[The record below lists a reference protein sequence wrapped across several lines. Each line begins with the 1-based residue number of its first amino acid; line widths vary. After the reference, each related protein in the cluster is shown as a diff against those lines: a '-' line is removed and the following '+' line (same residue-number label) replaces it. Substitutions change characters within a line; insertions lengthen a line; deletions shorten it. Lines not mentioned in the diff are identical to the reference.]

1 MMETIAQLYQKFLN
15 LYDIKILKVTFD
27 IIKILVIAFIGI
39 KIGDI
44 LISRFYKLHTK
55 GKIQLPERKIGTLM
69 SLTKNILRYVI
80 YFIAVASILKIF
92 NIEMTSILAVAGIG
106 SLAIGFGAQ
115 NLVKDVIS
123 GFFIIFEDQFGVG
136 DYITINNFSGLVEE
150 VGLRT
155 SKIRDFSGDLHIIP
169 NGEIKTVTNHT
180 RGSMRALVN
189 VGIPYEE
196 DVDRIINVLTQICED
211 IKKSRNDVI
220 EGPTVLGIT
229 DFQDSQVLITI
240 IAKTEPMKQWEVE
253 RDIRYRIKKVFDR
266 EKITFPYPHTDVTI
280 TNIDT

>member
-1 MMETIAQLYQKFLN
+1 MMETIAQLYQKFSS

-150 VGLRT
+150 VGLRI

>member
-1 MMETIAQLYQKFLN
+1 MMEAIVQLYQKFLS

-44 LISRFYKLHTK
+44 LISRFYKLQTK

-80 YFIAVASILKIF
+80 YFIAAASILKIF

-123 GFFIIFEDQFGVG
+123 GFFVIFEDQFGVG

-189 VGIPYEE
+189 VGVPYEE
-196 DVDRIINVLTQICED
+196 DVDKITNVLKQICED
-211 IKKSRNDVI
+211 IKKSRNDI
-220 EGPTVLGIT
+220 IDGPSVLGIT

-240 IAKTEPMKQWEVE
+240 VAKTEPMKQWEVE
-253 RDIRYRIKKVFDR
+253 REIRYRIKKVFDQ
-266 EKITFPYPHTDVTI
+266 EKIAFPYPHRDITI
-280 TNIDT
+280 KNNDT

>member
-1 MMETIAQLYQKFLN
+1 MMEAIVQLYQKFLS

-44 LISRFYKLHTK
+44 LISRFYKLQTK

-80 YFIAVASILKIF
+80 YFIAAASILKIF

-150 VGLRT
+150 VGLRI

>member
-1 MMETIAQLYQKFLN
+1 METIAQLYQKFSS

-44 LISRFYKLHTK
+44 LISRFYKLQTK

-80 YFIAVASILKIF
+80 YFIAAASILKIF

-196 DVDRIINVLTQICED
+196 DIDRIINVLTQICED

>member
-80 YFIAVASILKIF
+80 YFIAAASILKIF

-123 GFFIIFEDQFGVG
+123 GFFIIFEDQFEVG

-150 VGLRT
+150 VGLRI

-196 DVDRIINVLTQICED
+196 DIDRIINVLTQICED

>member
-1 MMETIAQLYQKFLN
+1 
-15 LYDIKILKVTFD
+15 
-27 IIKILVIAFIGI
+27 
-39 KIGDI
+39 
-44 LISRFYKLHTK
+44 
-55 GKIQLPERKIGTLM
+55 
-69 SLTKNILRYVI
+69 
-80 YFIAVASILKIF
+80 
-92 NIEMTSILAVAGIG
+92 MTSILAVAGIG

-150 VGLRT
+150 VGLRI

>member
-1 MMETIAQLYQKFLN
+1 METIAQLYQKFLN

-80 YFIAVASILKIF
+80 YFIAAASILKIF

-123 GFFIIFEDQFGVG
+123 GFFIIFEDQFEVG

-150 VGLRT
+150 VGLRI

-196 DVDRIINVLTQICED
+196 DIDRIINVLTQICED

>member
-1 MMETIAQLYQKFLN
+1 METIAQLYQKFLN

-150 VGLRT
+150 VGLRI

>member
-1 MMETIAQLYQKFLN
+1 MEAIDQLYQKFLN

-150 VGLRT
+150 VGLRI

>member
-1 MMETIAQLYQKFLN
+1 MMEAIVQLYQKFLS

-44 LISRFYKLHTK
+44 LISRFYKLQTK

-80 YFIAVASILKIF
+80 YFIAAASILKIF

>member
-1 MMETIAQLYQKFLN
+1 MMEAIVQLYQKFLS

-44 LISRFYKLHTK
+44 LISRFYKLQTK

-80 YFIAVASILKIF
+80 YFIAAASILKIF

-123 GFFIIFEDQFGVG
+123 GFFVIFEDQFGVG

-189 VGIPYEE
+189 VGVPYEE
-196 DVDRIINVLTQICED
+196 DVDKITNVLKQICED
-211 IKKSRNDVI
+211 IKKSRNDI
-220 EGPTVLGIT
+220 IDGPTVLGIT

-240 IAKTEPMKQWEVE
+240 VAKTEPMKQWEVE
-253 RDIRYRIKKVFDR
+253 REIRYRIKKVFDQ
-266 EKITFPYPHTDVTI
+266 EKIAFPYPHRDITI
-280 TNIDT
+280 KNNDT

>member
-1 MMETIAQLYQKFLN
+1 MMETIAQLYQKFSS

-44 LISRFYKLHTK
+44 LISRFYKLQTK

-80 YFIAVASILKIF
+80 YFIAAASILKIF

-196 DVDRIINVLTQICED
+196 DIDRIINVLTQICED

>member
-1 MMETIAQLYQKFLN
+1 METIAQLYQKFSS

-44 LISRFYKLHTK
+44 LISRFYKLQTK

-80 YFIAVASILKIF
+80 YFIAAASILKIF

-150 VGLRT
+150 VGLRI

>member
-1 MMETIAQLYQKFLN
+1 MMETIAQLYQKFSS

-44 LISRFYKLHTK
+44 LISRFYKLQTK

-80 YFIAVASILKIF
+80 YFIAAASILKIF

-150 VGLRT
+150 VGLRI

-196 DVDRIINVLTQICED
+196 DIDRIINVLTQICED

>member
-1 MMETIAQLYQKFLN
+1 M
-15 LYDIKILKVTFD
+15 
-27 IIKILVIAFIGI
+27 VIAFIGI

-44 LISRFYKLHTK
+44 LISRFYKLQTK

-80 YFIAVASILKIF
+80 YFIAAASILKIF

-196 DVDRIINVLTQICED
+196 DIDRIINVLTQICED

>member
-1 MMETIAQLYQKFLN
+1 MGYLLNIYNSFLH
-15 LYDIKILKVTFD
+15 LYDIKILKIVFD
-27 IIKILVIAFIGI
+27 ILKILIITLVSI
-39 KIGDI
+39 KIGYL
-44 LISRFYKLHTK
+44 LIDRFYMMHEKSK
-55 GKIQLPERKIGTLM
+55 FQFPEKKVKTLS
-69 SLTKNILRYVI
+69 SLSKNIIRYVI
-80 YFIAVASILKIF
+80 YFVAAASILKIF
-92 NIEMTSILAVAGIG
+92 NIEMSSIIAVAGIG

-115 NLVKDVIS
+115 NLVKDIIT

-136 DYITINNFSGLVEE
+136 DYITINNFSGTVEE
-150 VGLRT
+150 IGLRI

-180 RGSMRALVN
+180 RGGMRALVN

-196 DVDRIINVLTQICED
+196 DVDKITDVLKQICED

-220 EGPTVLGIT
+220 DGPTILGIT

-240 IAKTEPMKQWEVE
+240 VAKTEPMKQWEVE

-266 EKITFPYPHTDVTI
+266 EKITFPYPHTDITI
-280 TNIDT
+280 KNIDA

>member
-1 MMETIAQLYQKFLN
+1 MMETIAQLYQKFSS

-44 LISRFYKLHTK
+44 LISRFYKLQTK

-150 VGLRT
+150 VGLRI

>member
-1 MMETIAQLYQKFLN
+1 MEAIDQLYQKFLN

-80 YFIAVASILKIF
+80 YFIAAASILKIF

-150 VGLRT
+150 VGLRI

>member
-1 MMETIAQLYQKFLN
+1 MMETIAQLYQKFSS

-44 LISRFYKLHTK
+44 LISRFYKLQTK

-80 YFIAVASILKIF
+80 YFIAAASILKIF

-150 VGLRT
+150 VGLRI

-253 RDIRYRIKKVFDR
+253 RDIRYRIKKYLI
-266 EKITFPYPHTDVTI
+266 EKRLHSRIRI
-280 TNIDT
+280 QMLQ

>member
-1 MMETIAQLYQKFLN
+1 MMETIAQLYQKLSS

-44 LISRFYKLHTK
+44 LISRFYKLQTK

-80 YFIAVASILKIF
+80 YFIAAASILKIF

-196 DVDRIINVLTQICED
+196 DIDRIINVLTQICED

>member
-1 MMETIAQLYQKFLN
+1 MMEAIVQLYQKFLS

-44 LISRFYKLHTK
+44 LISRFYKLQAK

-80 YFIAVASILKIF
+80 YFIAAASILKIF

-123 GFFIIFEDQFGVG
+123 GFFVIFEDQFGVG

-189 VGIPYEE
+189 VGVPYEE
-196 DVDRIINVLTQICED
+196 DVDKITNVLKQICED
-211 IKKSRNDVI
+211 IKKSRNDI
-220 EGPTVLGIT
+220 IDGPTVLGIT

-240 IAKTEPMKQWEVE
+240 VAKTEPMKQWEVE
-253 RDIRYRIKKVFDR
+253 REIRYRIKKVFDQ
-266 EKITFPYPHTDVTI
+266 EKIAFPYPHREITI
-280 TNIDT
+280 KNNDT

>member
-1 MMETIAQLYQKFLN
+1 
-15 LYDIKILKVTFD
+15 
-27 IIKILVIAFIGI
+27 
-39 KIGDI
+39 
-44 LISRFYKLHTK
+44 
-55 GKIQLPERKIGTLM
+55 
-69 SLTKNILRYVI
+69 
-80 YFIAVASILKIF
+80 
-92 NIEMTSILAVAGIG
+92 MTSILAVAGIG

-123 GFFIIFEDQFGVG
+123 GFFVIFEDQFGVG

-189 VGIPYEE
+189 VGVPYEE
-196 DVDRIINVLTQICED
+196 DVDKITNVLKQICED
-211 IKKSRNDVI
+211 IKKSRNDI
-220 EGPTVLGIT
+220 IDGPSVLGIT

-240 IAKTEPMKQWEVE
+240 VAKTEPMKQWEVE
-253 RDIRYRIKKVFDR
+253 REIRYRIKKVFDQ
-266 EKITFPYPHTDVTI
+266 EKIAFPYPHRDITI
-280 TNIDT
+280 KNNDT

>member
-1 MMETIAQLYQKFLN
+1 MMETIAQLYQKFSS

-44 LISRFYKLHTK
+44 LISRFYKLQTK

-80 YFIAVASILKIF
+80 YCIAAASILKIF

-150 VGLRT
+150 VGLRI

>member
-1 MMETIAQLYQKFLN
+1 MMETIAQLYQKFSS

-44 LISRFYKLHTK
+44 LISRFYKLQTK

-80 YFIAVASILKIF
+80 YFIAAASILKIF

>member
-1 MMETIAQLYQKFLN
+1 MEAIDQLYQKFLN

-150 VGLRT
+150 VGLRI

-211 IKKSRNDVI
+211 IKKNP
-220 EGPTVLGIT
+220 G
-229 DFQDSQVLITI
+229 
-240 IAKTEPMKQWEVE
+240 MM
-253 RDIRYRIKKVFDR
+253 
-266 EKITFPYPHTDVTI
+266 
-280 TNIDT
+280 

>member
-1 MMETIAQLYQKFLN
+1 MMEAIVQLYQKFLS

-27 IIKILVIAFIGI
+27 IIKILIISFVGI

-44 LISRFYKLHTK
+44 LISRFYKLQAK

-80 YFIAVASILKIF
+80 YFIAAASILKIF
-92 NIEMTSILAVAGIG
+92 NIDMTSILAVAGIG

-123 GFFIIFEDQFGVG
+123 GFFVIFEDQFGVG

-189 VGIPYEE
+189 VGVPYEE
-196 DVDRIINVLTQICED
+196 DVDKITNVLKQICED
-211 IKKSRNDVI
+211 IKKSRNDI
-220 EGPTVLGIT
+220 IDGPTVLGIT

-240 IAKTEPMKQWEVE
+240 VAKTEPMKQWEVE
-253 RDIRYRIKKVFDR
+253 REIRYRIKKVFDQ
-266 EKITFPYPHTDVTI
+266 EKIAFPYPHREITI
-280 TNIDT
+280 KNNDT

>member
-1 MMETIAQLYQKFLN
+1 MEAIVQLYQKFLS

-27 IIKILVIAFIGI
+27 IIKILIISFVGI

-44 LISRFYKLHTK
+44 LISRFYKLQAK

-80 YFIAVASILKIF
+80 YFIAAASILKIF
-92 NIEMTSILAVAGIG
+92 NIDMTSILAVAGIG

-123 GFFIIFEDQFGVG
+123 GFFVIFEDQFGVG

-189 VGIPYEE
+189 VGVPYEE
-196 DVDRIINVLTQICED
+196 DVDKITNVLKQICED
-211 IKKSRNDVI
+211 IKKSRNDI
-220 EGPTVLGIT
+220 IDGPTVLGIT

-240 IAKTEPMKQWEVE
+240 VAKTEPMKQWEVE
-253 RDIRYRIKKVFDR
+253 REIRYRIKKVFDQ
-266 EKITFPYPHTDVTI
+266 EKIAFPYPHRDITI
-280 TNIDT
+280 KNNDT

>member
-1 MMETIAQLYQKFLN
+1 MMEAIVQLYQKFLS

-27 IIKILVIAFIGI
+27 IIKILIISFIGI

-44 LISRFYKLHTK
+44 LISRFYKLQAK

-80 YFIAVASILKIF
+80 YFIAAASILKIF
-92 NIEMTSILAVAGIG
+92 NIDMTSILAVAGIG

-123 GFFIIFEDQFGVG
+123 GFFVIFEDQFGVG

-189 VGIPYEE
+189 VGVPYEE
-196 DVDRIINVLTQICED
+196 DVDKITNVLKQICED
-211 IKKSRNDVI
+211 IKKSRNDI
-220 EGPTVLGIT
+220 IDGPTVLGIT

-240 IAKTEPMKQWEVE
+240 VAKTEPMKQWEVE
-253 RDIRYRIKKVFDR
+253 REIRYRIKKVFDQ
-266 EKITFPYPHTDVTI
+266 EKIAFPYPHRDITI
-280 TNIDT
+280 KNNDT

>member
-1 MMETIAQLYQKFLN
+1 MMEAIVQLYQKFLS

-27 IIKILVIAFIGI
+27 IIKILIISFVGI

-44 LISRFYKLHTK
+44 LISRFYKLQAK

-80 YFIAVASILKIF
+80 YFIAAASILKIF
-92 NIEMTSILAVAGIG
+92 NIDMTSILAVAGIG

-123 GFFIIFEDQFGVG
+123 GFFVIFEDQFGVG

-189 VGIPYEE
+189 VGVPYEE
-196 DVDRIINVLTQICED
+196 DVDKITNVLKQICED
-211 IKKSRNDVI
+211 IKKSRNDI
-220 EGPTVLGIT
+220 IDGPSVLGIT

-240 IAKTEPMKQWEVE
+240 VAKTEPMKQWEVE
-253 RDIRYRIKKVFDR
+253 REIRYRIKKVFDQ
-266 EKITFPYPHTDVTI
+266 EKIAFPYPHRDITI
-280 TNIDT
+280 KNNDT

>member
-1 MMETIAQLYQKFLN
+1 MMETIAQLYQKFSS

-44 LISRFYKLHTK
+44 LISRFYKLQTK

-80 YFIAVASILKIF
+80 YFIAAASILKIF

-136 DYITINNFSGLVEE
+136 DYITINNFSGFVEE

-196 DVDRIINVLTQICED
+196 DIDRIINVLTQICED

>member
-1 MMETIAQLYQKFLN
+1 MMEAIVQLYQKFLS

-27 IIKILVIAFIGI
+27 IIKILIISFVGI

-44 LISRFYKLHTK
+44 LISRFYKLQAK

-80 YFIAVASILKIF
+80 YFISAASILKIF
-92 NIEMTSILAVAGIG
+92 NIDMTSILAVAGIG

-123 GFFIIFEDQFGVG
+123 GFFVIFEDQFGVG

-189 VGIPYEE
+189 VGVPYEE
-196 DVDRIINVLTQICED
+196 DVDKITNVLKQICED
-211 IKKSRNDVI
+211 IKKSRNDI
-220 EGPTVLGIT
+220 IDGPSVLGIT

-240 IAKTEPMKQWEVE
+240 VAKTEPMKQWEVE
-253 RDIRYRIKKVFDR
+253 REIRYRIKKVFDQ
-266 EKITFPYPHTDVTI
+266 EKIAFPYPHRDITI
-280 TNIDT
+280 KNNDT

>member
-1 MMETIAQLYQKFLN
+1 MMETIAQLYQKFSS

-44 LISRFYKLHTK
+44 LISRFYKLQTK

-80 YFIAVASILKIF
+80 YFIAAASILKIF

-150 VGLRT
+150 VGLRI

>member
-1 MMETIAQLYQKFLN
+1 MMEAIVQLYQKFLS

-27 IIKILVIAFIGI
+27 IIKILIISFVGI

-44 LISRFYKLHTK
+44 LISRFYKLQAK

-80 YFIAVASILKIF
+80 YFIAAASILKIF
-92 NIEMTSILAVAGIG
+92 NIDMTSILAVAGIG

-123 GFFIIFEDQFGVG
+123 GFFVIFEDQFGVG

-189 VGIPYEE
+189 VGVPYEE
-196 DVDRIINVLTQICED
+196 DVDKITNVLKQICED
-211 IKKSRNDVI
+211 IKKSRNDI
-220 EGPTVLGIT
+220 IDGPTVLGIT

-240 IAKTEPMKQWEVE
+240 VAKTEPMKQWEVE
-253 RDIRYRIKKVFDR
+253 REIRYRIKKVFDQ
-266 EKITFPYPHTDVTI
+266 EKIAFPYPHRDITI
-280 TNIDT
+280 KNNDT